1 MYVDSRGRVGRLGD
15 QARQDRDPELQQGV
29 GQTIVRQGDER
40 RVAEDHLFIAHGR
53 GVPVEDGLHV
63 GPEPAA
69 QFGQL
74 L

>member
-1 MYVDSRGRVGRLGD
+1 MSIPVAEWAASEIRRGRIGTPSCSR
-15 QARQDRDPELQQGV
+15 AW

-40 RVAEDHLFIAHGR
+40 RVAEDHLFVAHGR

-63 GPEPAA
+63 GSEPAA